1 MGCGPSSV
9 LLGGFC
15 VGSGD
20 SEVFRDHPLG
30 SCVGSGAGAQGGL
43 PRCVVTMLVATLAD
57 ASCGF
62 RPSKVYSCQ
71 RPGTERFTPVNAL
84 VLSRRVFGLRR
95 VVRRRLRISV
105 MFPGS
110 INGELVGSPNCL

>member
-1 MGCGPSSV
+1 MCSV
-9 LLGGFC
+9 IICLDFASVQEPELKG
-15 VGSGD
+15 V
-20 SEVFRDHPLG
+20 
-30 SCVGSGAGAQGGL
+30 L

-84 VLSRRVFGLRR
+84 VLSGRVFGVRR

-105 MFPGS
+105 MFPEVHKWGTS
-110 INGELVGSPNCL
+110 EFPNLFCENVDRRGG

>member
-1 MGCGPSSV
+1 M
-9 LLGGFC
+9 
-15 VGSGD
+15 
-20 SEVFRDHPLG
+20 FRGHPLG
-30 SCVGSGAGAQGGL
+30 SCVGAGAGAQGGL